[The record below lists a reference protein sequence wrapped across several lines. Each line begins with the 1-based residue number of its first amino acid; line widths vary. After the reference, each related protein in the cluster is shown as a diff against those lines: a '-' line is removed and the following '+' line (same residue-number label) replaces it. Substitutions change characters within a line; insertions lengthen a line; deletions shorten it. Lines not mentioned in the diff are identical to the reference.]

1 MSTTSPALATLS
13 KAADILTGL
22 SEDWENRTAVVII
35 YVIMFF
41 NCVQFILSRER

>member
-1 MSTTSPALATLS
+1 MSITSPALATLS
-13 KAADILTGL
+13 KVADILTGL
-22 SEDWENRTAVVII
+22 SEDCENKITVVTI